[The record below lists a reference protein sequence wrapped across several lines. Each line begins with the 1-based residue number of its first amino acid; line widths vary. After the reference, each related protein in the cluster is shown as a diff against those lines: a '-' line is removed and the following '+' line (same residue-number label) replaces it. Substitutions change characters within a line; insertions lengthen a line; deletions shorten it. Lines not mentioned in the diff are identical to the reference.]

1 VGYYKVIRVPGYG
14 PLPAQFLLVGEA
26 PGEVEEE
33 KGRPL
38 VGPAGKLLDNC
49 LSAAGLPR
57 SAAFVTNVCKYRPPH
72 NRIEEWIT
80 DNGAKAKR
88 NGLTLQTNGMWHN
101 TQVNEGVL
109 ELYEEIERCKPEV
122 IVALGGTPL
131 WALTGNTGI
140 SKWRGS
146 ELWYGEARLI
156 PVNHPSALF
165 HDMSLRSLLIHDL
178 TTRVMGKMAHPEE
191 GREPAWDFFT
201 GRDGAIDT
209 LHNVYCMLEAGNRW
223 LSVDVETKHGRIDCV
238 GIAWSARDAVCIPI
252 IDTNNNSVWTELG
265 EKDVVNLLRRVLTHE
280 NASIIGQNFNYDAQ
294 YFERDPA
301 FGFRVVCGHDT
312 KVAQHVLLPGT
323 DKDLVRLSSLY
334 CDWHCY
340 WKDDLKESAVNLDD
354 EKRWRYNCRD
364 AVVTYEVAMKQMPML
379 RKEGFL

>member
-1 VGYYKVIRVPGYG
+1 MIRVPGYG
-14 PLPAQFLLVGEA
+14 PLPARFLLIGEA
-26 PGEVEEE
+26 PGEFEEE
-33 KGRPL
+33 KGRPF
-38 VGPAGKLLDNC
+38 VGPAGHLLDGC
-49 LSAAGLPR
+49 LVAAGLPR
-57 SAAFVTNVCKYRPPH
+57 SASYISNVCKYRPPR

-80 DNGAKAKR
+80 DNKAKAGR
-88 NGLTLQTNGMWHN
+88 NGLTLQTNGLWHN
-101 TQVNEGVL
+101 AQVNEGVL
-109 ELYEEIERCKPEV
+109 ELYDEIERCKPEV

-146 ELWYGEARLI
+146 ELWYGDARLV

-165 HDMSLRSLLIHDL
+165 HDMSLRPLLIHDL
-178 TTRVMGKMAHPEE
+178 NVRVMGKMEHPAL
-191 GREPAWDFFT
+191 GREPPWVFQT
-201 GRDGAIDT
+201 GRDAAAIFHT
-209 LHNVYCMLEAGNRW
+209 LEWLRGLLEAGNRW
-223 LSVDVETKHGRIDCV
+223 LSVDIETKHGRIDCV
-238 GIAWSARDAVCIPI
+238 GIAWDPRSALCIPF
-252 IDTNNNSVWTELG
+252 IDTNNNSIWTPEG
-265 EKDVVNLLRRVLTHE
+265 EKDVVNAVRMVLTHE
-280 NASIIGQNFNYDAQ
+280 HASIIGQNFNYDAQ
-294 YFERDPA
+294 YFSRDPA

-323 DKDLVRLSSLY
+323 DKDLVMLSSLY

-379 RKEGFL
+379 KKEGFL

>member
-1 VGYYKVIRVPGYG
+1 MIRVPGYG
-14 PLPAQFLLVGEA
+14 PLPARFMLVGEA

-33 KGRPL
+33 KGRPF
-38 VGPAGKLLDNC
+38 VGPAGHLLDAC
-49 LSAAGLPR
+49 LVSAGLDR
-57 SAAFVTNVCKYRPPH
+57 GASFVTNVCKYRPPR
-72 NRIEEWIT
+72 NKIEEWIT
-80 DNGAKAKR
+80 DNKAKAGR
-88 NGLTLQTNGMWHN
+88 NGLTLQTNGLWHN
-101 TQVNEGVL
+101 AQVNEGVL

-146 ELWYGEARLI
+146 ELWYGDARLI

-165 HDMSLRSLLIHDL
+165 HDMSLRALLLHDL
-178 TTRVMGKMAHPEE
+178 SVRVMGKMAHPEE
-191 GREPAWDFFT
+191 GREPNWAFRI
-201 GRDGAIDT
+201 GRDGSTVIDT
-209 LHNVYCMLEAGNRW
+209 LQLVYNLLEAGNRW

-238 GIAWSARDAVCIPI
+238 GIAWSNRDAVCIPI

-265 EKDVVNLLRRVLTHE
+265 EKGIVRLVRQVLTHPE
-280 NASIIGQNFNYDAQ
+280 ASIIGQNFNYDAQ

-323 DKDLVRLSSLY
+323 DKDLVMLSSLY

-340 WKDDLKESAVNLDD
+340 WKDDLKESAQNLDD

-364 AVVTYEVAMKQMPML
+364 CVVTYEVAMKQIPML
-379 RKEGFL
+379 KKEGFL